1 MRLIFVRHG
10 EPDYDH
16 DCLTENGRRQA
27 QSTAKRLRQEPIRK
41 IFASPMGRTVETA
54 SYTAQMHGLEIE
66 TLDFMHEIDWGG
78 LREADGSQRPLE
90 CEGHP
95 WTLGC
100 KLLTEHPEFI
110 GSPDWAE
117 HHYFRDNICTG
128 YMDTISEGMDA
139 FLTRFGLYRQDG
151 LYECKAP
158 CEDTIALFA
167 HGGSGAVMFAH
178 LLNLPLPF
186 VLTSM
191 PYGVCS
197 VSVIAFEPVN
207 GSKVLPRLELFNDMR
222 HIDQVRTEALH
233 FEK

>member
-1 MRLIFVRHG
+1 
-10 EPDYDH
+10 
-16 DCLTENGRRQA
+16 
-27 QSTAKRLRQEPIRK
+27 
-41 IFASPMGRTVETA
+41 
-54 SYTAQMHGLEIE
+54 
-66 TLDFMHEIDWGG
+66 
-78 LREADGSQRPLE
+78 
-90 CEGHP
+90 
-95 WTLGC
+95 
-100 KLLTEHPEFI
+100 
-110 GSPDWAE
+110 
-117 HHYFRDNICTG
+117 
-128 YMDTISEGMDA
+128 MDTISEGMDA